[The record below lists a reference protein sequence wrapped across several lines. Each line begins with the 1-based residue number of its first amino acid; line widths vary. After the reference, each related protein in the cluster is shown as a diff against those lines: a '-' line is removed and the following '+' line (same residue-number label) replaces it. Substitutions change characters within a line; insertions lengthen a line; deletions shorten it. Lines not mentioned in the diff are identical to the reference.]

1 VHAYLVFLVD
11 TRVQT
16 KVFVMRP
23 DGVIRAIVH
32 GAEGVK
38 MYFLKLFLNVVC
50 SFCIYD
56 LHTKTHSLLS
66 SVEVKG
72 FALYDSVQT
81 RDCHVLLCVHVGAVL
96 NSTCRVRVP

>member
-1 VHAYLVFLVD
+1 
-11 TRVQT
+11 
-16 KVFVMRP
+16 MRP

-56 LHTKTHSLLS
+56 LHTKTTV
-66 SVEVKG
+66 VEVINR
-72 FALYDSVQT
+72 FEEQRVASFYD
-81 RDCHVLLCVHVGAVL
+81 DDM
-96 NSTCRVRVP
+96 